1 MIGVTD
7 KLAIIK
13 QEFESSIY
21 ENEIIWEEGEMV
33 WIGGTDELLG
43 MVTICKFDKP
53 FATYVHRDIIEEFII
68 EWVKLR

>member
-1 MIGVTD
+1 MKTTD

-21 ENEIIWEEGEMV
+21 GNEIIWKECEMV

-53 FATYVHRDIIEEFII
+53 FATYVHQDLIEEFTI
-68 EWVKLR
+68 EWVELR

>member
-1 MIGVTD
+1 MKTTD

-13 QEFESSIY
+13 QEFGSSIY
-21 ENEIIWEEGEMV
+21 GSEIVWKEGEMV

-53 FATYVHRDIIEEFII
+53 FATYVHQDTIEEFII

>member
-13 QEFESSIY
+13 QEFETSIY
-21 ENEIIWEEGEMV
+21 GNELIWKEGEMV

-53 FATYVHRDIIEEFII
+53 FATYVHQDSIEEFII
-68 EWVKLR
+68 EWVELR

>member
-1 MIGVTD
+1 MKTTD

-21 ENEIIWEEGEMV
+21 GNEIIWKECEMV

-53 FATYVHRDIIEEFII
+53 FATYVHQDSIEEFII
-68 EWVKLR
+68 EWVELR